1 MTEFEPWISSTRSD
15 RSTNWATTRVTSYF
29 SDMIKNNSIPE
40 FGKFLIYLETFG
52 QICGSQT
59 YREKGLMERGGLN
72 DVCRSHGEVYLPR
85 RRYQPKSA
93 QMSNEFENGSSIFN
107 PFVLTFHKHN
117 SLPLGPIQ
125 AFISS

>member
-40 FGKFLIYLETFG
+40 FAKFLIYLETFG

-59 YREKGLMERGGLN
+59 YGEKGLMEQGSREASIMYAVAMEKLT
-72 DVCRSHGEVYLPR
+72 YLEGDISPNLPKCQMNLKMVL
-85 RRYQPKSA
+85 RY
-93 QMSNEFENGSSIFN
+93 
-107 PFVLTFHKHN
+107 LTHLF
-117 SLPLGPIQ
+117 
-125 AFISS
+125 